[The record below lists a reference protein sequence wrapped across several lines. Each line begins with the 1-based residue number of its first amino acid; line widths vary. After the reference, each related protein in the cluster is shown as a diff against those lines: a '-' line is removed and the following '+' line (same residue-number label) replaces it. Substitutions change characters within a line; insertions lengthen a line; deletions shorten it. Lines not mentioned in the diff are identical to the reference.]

1 MNRSGHVYILLSN
14 LGALLGLYE
23 ERDLHDMFEEGNLDL
38 VEVYE
43 VKSKGSS
50 RRTEDDES
58 QNTADCIAN
67 ARAREII
74 SLYKLSVKIR

>member
-1 MNRSGHVYILLSN
+1 
-14 LGALLGLYE
+14 
-23 ERDLHDMFEEGNLDL
+23 MFEEGNLDL

-58 QNTADCIAN
+58 RNTADYIAN